1 MGTLHRLHSG
11 GLHICP
17 WWFGYTFDNPL
28 RRLFH
33 DPAAMLAGLV
43 GEGDTV
49 ADIGCG
55 LGYFSIGLAGI
66 VGRGGKVIA
75 IDVQPEMIER
85 ARRRAE
91 RRGVADVIEFRVC
104 APDRLGLA
112 ERLDFALAFW
122 MLHEVPRQSALLA
135 EVRSA
140 LEPGGR
146 LLIVE
151 PKGHVGRERFDASVR
166 RAIAAGFEVA
176 PGPPVR
182 LSRAVTCTAKPLPPT

>member
-1 MGTLHRLHSG
+1 
-11 GLHICP
+11 
-17 WWFGYTFDNPL
+17 
-28 RRLFH
+28 
-33 DPAAMLAGLV
+33 
-43 GEGDTV
+43 
-49 ADIGCG
+49 
-55 LGYFSIGLAGI
+55 
-66 VGRGGKVIA
+66 
-75 IDVQPEMIER
+75 MIER

-151 PKGHVGRERFDASVR
+151 PKGHVGRERFDASVG
-166 RAIAAGFEVA
+166 RAIAAGFDVA
-176 PGPPVR
+176 PGPSVR
-182 LSRAVTCTAKPLPPT
+182 LSRAVTCTAKPLPST